1 MITTIKDLFKVSYGQ
16 KEFENKSLLEG
27 EEGNN
32 IVVSSKGDDNGVYGF
47 FNTQNGY
54 NAPVISV
61 PRTGTIGQAFV
72 QLIDCSIDNNCLV
85 LVPKKKLTIEQLFQV
100 AFQIRMNKWRYKY
113 GRQITPAKIE
123 QQEIILENLKVNFD
137 KMVRELTP
145 KERPKQKIQE
155 NKNIQIMRVKDLCNI
170 DKKTAIPQNAMNL
183 NGNVP
188 YVTTSSMNN
197 GVSQF
202 ADEEPNFE
210 GKCLSVAMNGSVGE
224 VFFQID
230 DFITSGDNAVL
241 TIKEGYNPYL
251 LLFIGTLIRNH
262 QWRYNYYRKNSKSSG
277 VQSLG
282 LASDGSDSTNYK
294 PWEIKRFDGKVI
306 TILDGSIKQTYTNT
320 TYLPTVDLYPLY
332 SSYVE
337 SGTQIMYLDWA
348 LLRKCIET
356 EPSFNTVGS
365 EEEEAGVIYHN
376 LRRKLLL

>member
-1 MITTIKDLFKVSYGQ
+1 MITTINDLFEVSYGD
-16 KEFENKSLLEG
+16 KDYESKANLD
-27 EEGNN
+27 EGNT
-32 IVVSSKGDDNGVYGF
+32 ILISSKGEDNGVYGF
-47 FNTQNGY
+47 YDIPVKYQ
-54 NAPVISV
+54 APYITI
-61 PRTGTIGQAFV
+61 PRTGTIGQAFL
-72 QLIDCSIDNNCLV
+72 QLKNSTANSDCIILI
-85 LVPKKKLTIEQLFQV
+85 PKRKFSIEQLFQIV
-100 AFQIRMNKWRYKY
+100 LQIRLTKWKYKY
-113 GRQITPAKIE
+113 GRKITPKRIKE
-123 QQEIILENLKVNFD
+123 QEIILETLKVNFD

-145 KERPKQKIQE
+145 KENPKQKLQE

-262 QWRYNYYRKNSKSSG
+262 QWRYNYYRKM
-277 VQSLG
+277 SLDK
-282 LASDGSDSTNYK
+282 LKNLEL
-294 PWEIKRFDGKVI
+294 PIPIKNGKIDLEYIEKIVKNAY
-306 TILDGSIKQTYTNT
+306 GFEEVKQ
-320 TYLPTVDLYPLY
+320 YL
-332 SSYVE
+332 
-337 SGTQIMYLDWA
+337 
-348 LLRKCIET
+348 
-356 EPSFNTVGS
+356 
-365 EEEEAGVIYHN
+365 
-376 LRRKLLL
+376 

>member
-1 MITTIKDLFKVSYGQ
+1 MITTIKDLFEVSYGQ

-27 EEGNN
+27 EEGEN

-54 NAPVISV
+54 KAPVISV

-85 LVPKKKLTIEQLFQV
+85 LVPKKELTIEQLFQI
-100 AFQIRMNKWRYKY
+100 AFQIRLNKWRYKY

-123 QQEIILENLKVNFD
+123 AQEIILENLKVNFD
-137 KMVRELTP
+137 KMVKELTP
-145 KERPKQKIQE
+145 KEKPKQIIQE
-155 NKNIQIMRVKDLCNI
+155 NKNIEVMKVKDLCEI
-170 DKKTAIPQNAMNL
+170 KKKTAIPQNAMNL

-262 QWRYNYYRKNSKSSG
+262 KWRYNYYRKMSSDK
-277 VQSLG
+277 LKN
-282 LASDGSDSTNYK
+282 LELPIPMKN
-294 PWEIKRFDGKVI
+294 GKVDLEYI
-306 TILDGSIKQTYTNT
+306 EKIVKNAYGFEEVKQ
-320 TYLPTVDLYPLY
+320 YL
-332 SSYVE
+332 
-337 SGTQIMYLDWA
+337 
-348 LLRKCIET
+348 
-356 EPSFNTVGS
+356 
-365 EEEEAGVIYHN
+365 
-376 LRRKLLL
+376 

>member
-145 KERPKQKIQE
+145 KENPKQKLQE

-262 QWRYNYYRKNSKSSG
+262 QWRYNYYRKM
-277 VQSLG
+277 G
-282 LASDGSDSTNYK
+282 LDKLKNLEL
-294 PWEIKRFDGKVI
+294 PIPIKNGKIDLEYIEKIVKNAY
-306 TILDGSIKQTYTNT
+306 GFEEVKQ
-320 TYLPTVDLYPLY
+320 YL
-332 SSYVE
+332 
-337 SGTQIMYLDWA
+337 
-348 LLRKCIET
+348 
-356 EPSFNTVGS
+356 
-365 EEEEAGVIYHN
+365 
-376 LRRKLLL
+376 